1 MVALIKLSPIVIL
14 VLMLLNGMD
23 ILIASPIATVVA
35 ALLAMILDHRKLNVV
50 IDAAIENAKSLML
63 IFFLLLVAY
72 AMGEVFMA
80 TGVGA
85 SIISISMKLGVTGR
99 SVASVAL

>member
-50 IDAAIENAKSLML
+50 IDAAIHCCP
-63 IFFLLLVAY
+63 
-72 AMGEVFMA
+72 
-80 TGVGA
+80 
-85 SIISISMKLGVTGR
+85 R
-99 SVASVAL
+99 